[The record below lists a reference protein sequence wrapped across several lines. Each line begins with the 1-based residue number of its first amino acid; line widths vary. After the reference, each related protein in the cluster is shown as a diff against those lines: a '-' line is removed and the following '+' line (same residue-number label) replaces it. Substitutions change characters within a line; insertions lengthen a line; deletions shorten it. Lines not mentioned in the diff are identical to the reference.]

1 MDSKDIFNLLKN
13 DLIKVEKILK
23 DSTIANETICTDIS
37 KHIILKPG
45 KRFRPIL
52 LLLTFLSFKKK
63 SNSNILKAA
72 AAVELLHSAS
82 LIHDDIVDE
91 STMRRG
97 QKTSNVIWG
106 DHASVLAG
114 DFLLSKSLWL
124 INQTKNNHVM
134 NSVTN
139 AASELADGQIMDLAF
154 SKKFNDFSIKSY
166 FKMIS
171 LKTASLLS
179 SCSEVGAILAGANPQ
194 KVKSMKNFG
203 LNLGISFQIV
213 DDMLD
218 FTGDTKI
225 LGKRTLQDLKDGK
238 VTLPLIMA
246 VNSTSKNNFKKTES
260 IIKQRKFDRKSLD
273 FLYNLII
280 SEDSLNKTKK
290 EAERFAK
297 KALTNIKALDS
308 SIYKTALEFLLKGNL
323 TRIT

>member
-179 SCSEVGAILAGANPQ
+179 SCSEVGAILAEANPQ

-280 SEDSLNKTKK
+280 NEDSLNKTKK

>member
-13 DLIKVEKILK
+13 DLVKVEKILK

-280 SEDSLNKTKK
+280 NEDSLNKTKK

>member
-179 SCSEVGAILAGANPQ
+179 SCSEVGAILAGANSQ

-280 SEDSLNKTKK
+280 NEDSLNKTKK

>member
-280 SEDSLNKTKK
+280 NEDSLNKTKK

>member
-52 LLLTFLSFKKK
+52 LLLTFLSFKKR

-280 SEDSLNKTKK
+280 NEDSLNKTKK

>member
-23 DSTIANETICTDIS
+23 DFTIANETICTDIS

-280 SEDSLNKTKK
+280 NEDSLNKTKK

>member
-13 DLIKVEKILK
+13 DLVKVEKILK

-179 SCSEVGAILAGANPQ
+179 SCSEVGAILAGANSQ
-194 KVKSMKNFG
+194 KVKAMKNFG

-280 SEDSLNKTKK
+280 NEDSLNKTKK

>member
-280 SEDSLNKTKK
+280 NEDSLNKTKK

-297 KALTNIKALDS
+297 KALMNIKALDS

>member
-13 DLIKVEKILK
+13 DLVKVEKILK

-82 LIHDDIVDE
+82 LIHDDIVDD

-280 SEDSLNKTKK
+280 NEDSLNKTKK

>member
-82 LIHDDIVDE
+82 LIHDDIVDD

-179 SCSEVGAILAGANPQ
+179 SCSEVGAILAEANPQ

-280 SEDSLNKTKK
+280 NEDSLNKTKK

-297 KALTNIKALDS
+297 KALTNIKVLDS

>member
-280 SEDSLNKTKK
+280 NEDSLNKTKK

-297 KALTNIKALDS
+297 KALTNIKVLDS

>member
-1 MDSKDIFNLLKN
+1 MDSKGIFNLLKN
-13 DLIKVEKILK
+13 DLVKVEKILK

-280 SEDSLNKTKK
+280 NEDSLNKTKK

>member
-23 DSTIANETICTDIS
+23 DSTTANETICTDIS

-280 SEDSLNKTKK
+280 NEDSLNKTKK

>member
-82 LIHDDIVDE
+82 LIHDDIVDD

-280 SEDSLNKTKK
+280 NEDSLNKTKK

>member
-1 MDSKDIFNLLKN
+1 MDSKGIFNLLKN
-13 DLIKVEKILK
+13 DLVKVEKILK

-218 FTGDTKI
+218 FTGNTKI

-280 SEDSLNKTKK
+280 NEDSLNKTKK

>member
-13 DLIKVEKILK
+13 DLVKVEKILK
-23 DSTIANETICTDIS
+23 DFTIANETICTDIS

-280 SEDSLNKTKK
+280 NEDSLNKTKK

>member
-124 INQTKNNHVM
+124 INQTKNNYVM

-280 SEDSLNKTKK
+280 NEDSLNKTKK

>member
-179 SCSEVGAILAGANPQ
+179 SCSEVGAILAEANPQ

-297 KALTNIKALDS
+297 KALTNIKVLDS

>member
-13 DLIKVEKILK
+13 DLVKVEKILK
-23 DSTIANETICTDIS
+23 DFTIANETICTDIS

-179 SCSEVGAILAGANPQ
+179 SCSEVGAILAGANPK

-280 SEDSLNKTKK
+280 NEDSLNKTKK

>member
-13 DLIKVEKILK
+13 DLVKVEKILK
-23 DSTIANETICTDIS
+23 DFTIANETICTDIS

-52 LLLTFLSFKKK
+52 LLLTFLSFKKR

-280 SEDSLNKTKK
+280 NEDSLNKTKK

>member
-13 DLIKVEKILK
+13 DLVKVEKILK

-124 INQTKNNHVM
+124 INQTKNNYVM

-280 SEDSLNKTKK
+280 NEDSLNKTKK